1 MDNKKIIAISV
12 IVLALII
19 LIGLIYF
26 MFLAPVPEEPI
37 TLAPVVEKQVIE
49 QLPVIEQP
57 VRRAPIEIQATTEDD
72 LKRLSSSFVERY
84 GSYSN
89 QAGYD
94 NIRDLKIFMSRDMQ
108 GWADDFINE
117 RIQQKTD
124 TTIYYGIT
132 TKAVVVETQNF
143 DEYATSAKFLVKT
156 QRKESI
162 GDTTNARRFQQNAE
176 VAIVKENG
184 VWKVDRVNWEE

>member
-26 MFLAPVPEEPI
+26 MFLAPVPEEPVAP
-37 TLAPVVEKQVIE
+37 APVVEKQVIE

-94 NIRDLKIFMSRDMQ
+94 NIRDLKIFMSRNMQ

-117 RIQQKTD
+117 RIQQETD

-162 GDTTNARRFQQNAE
+162 GDTTNARKFQQNAE

-184 VWKVDRVNWEE
+184 AWKVDKVNWKE